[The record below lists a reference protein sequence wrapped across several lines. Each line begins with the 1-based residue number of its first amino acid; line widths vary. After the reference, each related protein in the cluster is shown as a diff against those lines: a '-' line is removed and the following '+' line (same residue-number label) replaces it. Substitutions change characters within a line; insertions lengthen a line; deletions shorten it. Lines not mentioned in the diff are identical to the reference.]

1 MLYLSKGSALP
12 SKQGG
17 LLQVSRCGKIYALG
31 TQLGALWRGGRLTPQ
46 SVPAGQERAVA
57 RLEASGLVST
67 TEEAGALG
75 AYRLVISCVLCP
87 SYKAALR
94 LPLCGR
100 DRRVWDWI
108 TQAGLRLTASE
119 LVRLEER
126 QILPMAE
133 LLGEDGRQL
142 LTETIYTEDNIADGI
157 LETQME
163 HSTARDDTVSSIL
176 KLLQSRRLL
185 LV

>member
-1 MLYLSKGSALP
+1 MMYLSKGDLLP
-12 SKQGG
+12 PTQDG
-17 LLQVSRCGKIYALG
+17 LFHVTRCGKNYALG
-31 TQLGALWRGGRLTPQ
+31 TQMGALWRSGRLMPQ

-67 TEEAGALG
+67 TEETGALG
-75 AYRLVISCVLCP
+75 AYRLVIGCVLCP
-87 SYKAALR
+87 SYQAALR
-94 LPLCGR
+94 LPLRGR
-100 DRRVWDWI
+100 DRRVWDWL
-108 TQAGLRLTASE
+108 TQAGLRLTTSE

-126 QILPMAE
+126 QILPMPE
-133 LLGEDGRQL
+133 LLGEGGRQL
-142 LTETIYTEDNIADGI
+142 LTETIYTQDNIADGM

-176 KLLQSRRLL
+176 KLLQTRRLL